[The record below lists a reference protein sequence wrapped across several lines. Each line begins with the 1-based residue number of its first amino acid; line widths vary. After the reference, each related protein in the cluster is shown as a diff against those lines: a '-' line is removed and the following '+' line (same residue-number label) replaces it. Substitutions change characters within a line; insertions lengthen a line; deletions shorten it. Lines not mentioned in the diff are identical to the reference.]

1 MAIYKVAGDG
11 DASSSKP
18 IITSYALQSSKPT
31 MPTHGERNLE
41 LGNQAYA
48 ASFDQG
54 HLALPPS
61 QRYTIGKHLQPH
73 FQPSAANMTRQ

>member
-1 MAIYKVAGDG
+1 MIHSTISPSQLPYVLLA
-11 DASSSKP
+11 P
-18 IITSYALQSSKPT
+18 LPT

-61 QRYTIGKHLQPH
+61 QRYTIGKHKPTV
-73 FQPSAANMTRQ
+73 SIVIY